1 MVPTVT
7 LEGITANV
15 FGVDADGVEWIMDKP
30 DGWDGPGVRVG
41 VQGRP
46 FADGAWVS
54 PGWRSGWEIT
64 LKGEAVCPSMEA
76 LERARYRLIAATALH
91 RRNGLL
97 TVGESVPKQVS
108 VRLLD
113 QLDTAENGTNL
124 TFQVPLVAADPR
136 KYAAA
141 GKTASAGLTGGP
153 TGGMTFPARFP
164 LLFGSAQ
171 PTGLASATN
180 VGIVD
185 TPPVITVTG
194 PAVNPIVRLNETGES
209 FALSL
214 TVGAGERIVID
225 MAARTVLAGGTATRR
240 YAVVPGSS
248 WFMLRPGANGV
259 RFSADAYNTTATLDV
274 AWRDA
279 W

>member
-7 LEGITANV
+7 LEDIAANT

-30 DGWDGPGVRVG
+30 DGWDGPDVRVG
-41 VQGRP
+41 VQDRP
-46 FADGAWVS
+46 FADGAWVT

-64 LKGEAVCPSMEA
+64 LKGEAVCPTMEA
-76 LERARYRLIAATALH
+76 LEKARYRLIAATALH
-91 RRNGLL
+91 RRTGLL
-97 TVGESVPKQVS
+97 TVGETVPKQVT

-113 QLDTAENGTNL
+113 RLDTVENGTNL
-124 TFQVPLVAADPR
+124 TFQVPLIAADPR

-141 GKTASAGLTGGP
+141 AKSASTGLTGGP
-153 TGGMTFPARFP
+153 TGGVSFPTAFP
-164 LLFGSAQ
+164 LSFGTAQ
-171 PTGLASATN
+171 PTGLVAVVN
-180 VGIVD
+180 EGIVD
-185 TPPVITVTG
+185 TPPTLTITG
-194 PAVNPIVRLNETGES
+194 PAANPVVSVNETGET
-209 FALSL
+209 FALGL
-214 TVGAGERIVID
+214 TVADGEQIIVD

-248 WFMLRPGANGV
+248 WFMLQPGLSGV
-259 RFSADAYNTTATLDV
+259 RFSADVYNTTASLGI